1 MRKGKNLY
9 LYFILKIDLIVFKWK
24 SINYALIKRNLSSR
38 ISSFPFLSPDTYL
51 CLTDFGITNTNQLQ
65 DWLNNY
71 EKYIGK
77 NIYIVSNLIEE
88 LNKEIIFRVN
98 PNAKF
103 SSLTIGQDDELIG
116 TSKVSNIM
124 PFFNSIYSSNL
135 SESVNS
141 ITPVPLGLERAAYKS
156 SGIIRHFE
164 RKFSIDAQK
173 RIWDVV
179 VCWNDQTNS
188 NRFNLKNKFRD
199 RENILVI
206 DKRISSYTLHK
217 IYRKTLFVP
226 SPAGNGLD
234 CHRTWEALY
243 LGAVPVV
250 LESEFTG
257 DDSWPVV
264 RVNSW
269 EDFLSLKHDELIKL
283 YDKNARTQ
291 EQMIDFSLNILEKIS
306 GKKLRAV
313 L

>member
-1 MRKGKNLY
+1 MKKGKNLY

-65 DWLNNY
+65 DWLINY
-71 EKYIGK
+71 NKFLGK
-77 NIYIVSNLIEE
+77 DIYIVSKLIEE
-88 LNKEIIFRVN
+88 LNKIISTIDSKT
-98 PNAKF
+98 KF
-103 SSLTIGQDDELIG
+103 NSLIIGQDDILI
-116 TSKVSNIM
+116 TSSKVSNII
-124 PFFNSIYSSNL
+124 PYFSAVYSSNL

-164 RKFSIDAQK
+164 RKFSIDPQK

-269 EDFLSLKHDELIKL
+269 EDFLSLKHDELINL
-283 YDKNARTQ
+283 YEKNARTQ